1 MNSKFGQVTQRK
13 KPKIRKFRQSSRQR
27 PTIEVAFV
35 LTRVPV
41 IKRPSTEKK
50 LGSVSSGPYLGEAAT
65 VVVVVIDGCG
75 DICGD
80 EVTAEREELL
90 AAADPEGEVRA
101 DDKRGELQSI
111 RYVH

>member
-1 MNSKFGQVTQRK
+1 M
-13 KPKIRKFRQSSRQR
+13 
-27 PTIEVAFV
+27 
-35 LTRVPV
+35 
-41 IKRPSTEKK
+41 
-50 LGSVSSGPYLGEAAT
+50 
-65 VVVVVIDGCG
+65 VVVVIDGCG
-75 DICGD
+75 DICGE